1 MQAVTGRANS
11 SNKSLVLNMDR
22 EYKFHI
28 QYMTSNC

>member
-11 SNKSLVLNMDR
+11 FNMSLDLNIDR